1 MKWEDQARSERH
13 QDVKIRRGRLS
24 VRRGMALLAWVTCTG
39 CASMNYA
46 DRGAALGG
54 LTGAGVGATI
64 GHATGHTGPGAL
76 IGSAVGV
83 LTGAAV
89 GSGMDSIR
97 GENQAMYQQ
106 QQAAMNRMASLQDA
120 AEMTRAGI
128 ADDVIVRHFQTRG
141 LAAPPTTSDLI
152 ALKQQG
158 VSDNVLRALQSIGP
172 RTEMPAVAP
181 VTYVEAAPPPQVIVE
196 EHFYAEPI
204 PVPMWGPRRACRPLP
219 PHHHHGRG
227 PGVHWGVSVSN

>member
-1 MKWEDQARSERH
+1 
-13 QDVKIRRGRLS
+13 
-24 VRRGMALLAWVTCTG
+24 
-39 CASMNYA
+39 MNYT
-46 DRGAALGG
+46 DRGAVMGG

-97 GENQAMYQQ
+97 EENQAMYQQ
-106 QQAAMNRMASLQDA
+106 QQAALNRTASLQDA

-128 ADDVIVRHFQTRG
+128 ADDVIIRHFQTRG
-141 LAAPPTTSDLI
+141 LAAPPATSDLI

-172 RTEMPAVAP
+172 QAEAQVVNP
-181 VTYVEAAPPPQVIVE
+181 VTYVEPAPAPQVIVE
-196 EHFYAEPI
+196 EHFYPEPY

-219 PHHHHGRG
+219 PPHCYR
-227 PGVHWGVSVSN
+227 